1 VSIRIPDAG
10 PFGETSFEASTFAIV
25 GALFVKSP
33 GGGCVES
40 VVTFVIHFPF
50 RLSEDFLPAVI

>member
-40 VVTFVIHFPF
+40 VVIVVIHFPF
-50 RLSEDFLPAVI
+50 RWSEDFLPTVI